1 MDKCV
6 GDVIDLSKPAR
17 TALLE
22 IFADVQDPAK
32 LTDRVLMELWARGF
46 QVIAIEKIDA
56 LEAVNEE
63 LIRGM
68 TEMAERYTAR
78 MDGAG
83 EQITHLKA
91 VIGQIEN
98 TLLRDSAAKDQAGNI
113 DKRNFVGQAILL
125 CRKAN

>member
-1 MDKCV
+1 MDKGV

-32 LTDRVLMELWARGF
+32 LTDRVLMELWARG
-46 QVIAIEKIDA
+46 IDA

-68 TEMAERYTAR
+68 TEMAERFTAA
-78 MDGAG
+78 MDGACNG
-83 EQITHLKA
+83 
-91 VIGQIEN
+91 
-98 TLLRDSAAKDQAGNI
+98 
-113 DKRNFVGQAILL
+113 
-125 CRKAN
+125 